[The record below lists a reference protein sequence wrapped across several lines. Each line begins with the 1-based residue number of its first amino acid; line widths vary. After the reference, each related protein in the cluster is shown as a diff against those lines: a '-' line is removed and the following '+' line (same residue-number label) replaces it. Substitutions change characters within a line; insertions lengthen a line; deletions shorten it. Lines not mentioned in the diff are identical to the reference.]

1 MARYKA
7 IDRSPRFLPVVLS
20 ERIQPGT
27 FEFTL
32 DWLVDNE
39 LDLSALDARFNNAE
53 TGAPAY
59 DSRVMLKI
67 VLLAY
72 SRGLISSRSSVP
84 AARTSPSSRCPAILR
99 RATAISRSSC
109 VSWAMTSRCC

>member
-20 ERIQPGT
+20 EQIQPGT

-39 LDLSALDARFNNAE
+39 LDLSGLDARFNNDE

-59 DSRVMLKI
+59 DPRVMFKI

-72 SRGLISSRSSVP
+72 SRGLISSRSIGKRPGKSPCHP
-84 AARTSPSSRCPAILR
+84 AA
-99 RATAISRSSC
+99 
-109 VSWAMTSRCC
+109 